1 MVAKSEELSTDDPYE
16 QIICFMEHASNV
28 VTRMIHRNSELMLFM
43 LLLILTYIIVCVIL
57 VLVLVSFLFALYKE
71 IIEDVSHLSIERN
84 DIDVQLSGRSYVHP
98 IGIVKDVEVFYG
110 RTK

>member
-1 MVAKSEELSTDDPYE
+1 M
-16 QIICFMEHASNV
+16 
-28 VTRMIHRNSELMLFM
+28 
-43 LLLILTYIIVCVIL
+43 
-57 VLVLVSFLFALYKE
+57 LVSFLFALYKE